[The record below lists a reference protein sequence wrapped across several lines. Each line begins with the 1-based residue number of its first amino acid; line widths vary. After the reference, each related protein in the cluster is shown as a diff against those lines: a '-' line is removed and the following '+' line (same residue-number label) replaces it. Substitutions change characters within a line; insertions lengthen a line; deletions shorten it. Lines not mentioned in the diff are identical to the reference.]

1 MREHREKSKGSQKPI
16 LNAIKDLKNVDLLTS
31 AEVYRNQKKN
41 FPVMPWFQSTH
52 GFITRNFNSPPLLFF
67 LVKCEEALT
76 WFTPTLSHLIVRR
89 HECSV

>member
-41 FPVMPWFQSTH
+41 FPVMPWFQSTPWFH
-52 GFITRNFNSPPLLFF
+52 HQEFQFSSPPFF
-67 LVKCEEALT
+67 FGK
-76 WFTPTLSHLIVRR
+76 VRR
-89 HECSV
+89 GAHVVHADSIPSNRSSA